1 MTGAQIFPRT
11 LCTKRKTSPSSKI
24 TEQQLGLCLSLCVC
38 TRVCRTLCDV
48 GVTVCTR
55 RHASAGGS
63 AEVPRRRNIWLTEK
77 DIKNHYLLLE
87 ARFKC
92 TILKKY
98 RIINPKPYTIIYI
111 ELMFPSLDSNLFI
124 TGLQSQEKQCNLDE
138 CYNALTVSIVR

>member
-1 MTGAQIFPRT
+1 MHVHKYAEHAVCVGVA
-11 LCTKRKTSPSSKI
+11 
-24 TEQQLGLCLSLCVC
+24 VC
-38 TRVCRTLCDV
+38 TH
-48 GVTVCTR
+48 

-63 AEVPRRRNIWLTEK
+63 AKLPRHQNIWLTEK

-92 TILKKY
+92 IISKKY

-124 TGLQSQEKQCNLDE
+124 TGLQSQEKQCNLDK
-138 CYNALTVSIVR
+138 CYNAFTVSIVR